1 MSLLYYMTD
10 HIWCPW
16 LLGAFLLLG
25 ILLSFQTGFF
35 QIFRLPL
42 WWRCTF
48 GSLLAPAKNSQRGL
62 SCLQALAT
70 ALASTIG
77 TGSIVGVA
85 TALTLGGP
93 GSIFWL
99 WLCSFFSMM
108 ISCVEKLLSVRYQCS
123 DPDGL
128 LQGGPMFY
136 LRDGLHAP
144 HLAILFCLICLP
156 ATLTGGNL
164 IQSSAIAD
172 AALHTFGTQRL
183 YTGLITA
190 FLTGVVM
197 LGGITRIARLST
209 VLVPL
214 MALFYFGSGL
224 WVLATHLDALPH
236 ALTSIFQNALTPR
249 SALSGA
255 GGWTT
260 STAIRYGIAR
270 GVFTNEAGLGTC
282 AIAHGAASA
291 EHPAQQGMWGIFE
304 VFCSSFLVCTI
315 TALVILVSGVYPTT
329 QLTGLAL
336 TNAAFESS
344 FGTYGSFI
352 VSITLLLFAFSSLI
366 GWSYYGQQ
374 ALRFL
379 CGSDR
384 FLPYYRFIFLITI
397 IAGSQWDSQFL
408 WTMVDLCNAFLSI
421 PNLIALALLSPQ
433 ALELLQQWEYLQLSE
448 EKRER

>member
-1 MSLLYYMTD
+1 MSFLYHMTD
-10 HIWCPW
+10 RIWCPW

-25 ILLSFQTGFF
+25 ALLSFQTGFF
-35 QIFRLPL
+35 QLFRFPL

-48 GSLLAPAKNSQRGL
+48 GSLFTPSKNSQRGL

-108 ISCVEKLLSVRYQCS
+108 ISCVEKLLAVRYQCT

-136 LRDGLHAP
+136 LRDGLHTSR
-144 HLAILFCLICLP
+144 LAVFFCLACLP

-164 IQSSAIAD
+164 IQASAIAD
-172 AALHTFGTQRL
+172 AAAHSFGSQRL
-183 YTGLITA
+183 YTGFITA
-190 FLTGVVM
+190 LLAGAAI

-209 VLVPL
+209 ILVPL
-214 MALFYFGSGL
+214 MALFYLGSGL

-236 ALTSIFQNALTPR
+236 ALTSIFQSALTPR
-249 SALSGA
+249 SALSGTS
-255 GGWTT
+255 GWTT
-260 STAIRYGIAR
+260 FTAIRYGIAR

-291 EHPAQQGMWGIFE
+291 EHPARQGMWGIFE

-315 TALVILVSGVYPTT
+315 TALAILVSGVYPSTE
-329 QLTGLAL
+329 LTGLAL

-344 FGTYGSFI
+344 FGSYGSLI
-352 VSITLLLFAFSSLI
+352 VSVTLLLFAFSSLV

-374 ALRFL
+374 ALRYL
-379 CGSDR
+379 IGSDR
-384 FLPYYRFIFLITI
+384 FLPCYRFIFLISI
-397 IAGSQWDSQFL
+397 LAGSLWDSELL

-433 ALELLQQWEYLQLSE
+433 ALELLQQWEYLQLSK